1 MNRATIAFAIAAAAT
16 IPMTSAQDEPRGLAS
31 VLRSLETAAMER
43 WRAGDPM
50 GWVEISAPE
59 VTYVDPGLTKPIVG
73 REAYAAYLEKLRGR
87 IHYQGSEFLQ
97 PRVAVFGD
105 VAVLTYNYRSTRE
118 EPGAKP
124 ARTNWNTTEVYV
136 RFGSDWRIIHTHW
149 SFLDHEAPA
158 SLELP
163 VTVETAPRSYPGVLG
178 EVMALESA
186 AMARYRRADPFG
198 FSDISAPGVTYFDS
212 RTPHRLDGLDALKAE
227 MARRVGRI
235 RYEAMEFL
243 DPMVQVHGDTAVLFY
258 RFLSTSL
265 RPDGA
270 IDRRMA
276 WNCTEVF
283 TRIDGAWKI
292 VHTHWSL
299 INGRPRPQPNQNP

>member
-1 MNRATIAFAIAAAAT
+1 MDKTAVLLTFAAAAAT
-16 IPMTSAQDEPRGLAS
+16 PLAAAGAASRGLAET
-31 VLRSLETAAMER
+31 LMALETAAMER

-59 VTYVDPGLTKPIVG
+59 VTYVDPGLAQPIVG
-73 REAYAAYLEKLRGR
+73 REAYAAYLGKLKGQ
-87 IHYQGSEFLQ
+87 IHYQGSEFLL
-97 PRVAVFGD
+97 PRIATFGD

-118 EPGAKP
+118 EPGAQP
-124 ARTNWNTTEVYV
+124 ARTDWNTTEVYA

-149 SFLDHEAPA
+149 SYLDHEAPP
-158 SLELP
+158 SLEVP
-163 VTVETAPRSYPGVLG
+163 VTVEAAPRVYPGVLG

-198 FSDISAPGVTYFDS
+198 FTDISAAGVTYFDS
-212 RTPHRLDGLDALKAE
+212 QTPRRLDGLDALKAE
-227 MARRVGRI
+227 MARRVGLI
-235 RYEAMEFL
+235 RYDAMDFL
-243 DPMVQVHGDTAVLFY
+243 DPQVQVHGDTVVLFY
-258 RFLSTSL
+258 RFLDTNL
-265 RPDGA
+265 QPDGA
-270 IDRRMA
+270 VGRRTA

-299 INGRPRPQPNQNP
+299 IHGRPRAAAAPR